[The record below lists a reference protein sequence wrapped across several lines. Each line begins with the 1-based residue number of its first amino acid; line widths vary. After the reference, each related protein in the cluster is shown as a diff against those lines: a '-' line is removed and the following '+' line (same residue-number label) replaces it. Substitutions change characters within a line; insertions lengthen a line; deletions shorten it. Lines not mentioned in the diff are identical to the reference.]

1 MSKLKK
7 LIVISAITTT
17 IFAQN
22 VKETKVTVYNNN
34 LGVIKEVRE
43 VQLSKGI
50 SELRITDVA
59 SLIDPSSVHFELNGT
74 VLEQNYR
81 YDLVGMEKVL
91 SKYIDKNI
99 QLFNEKGELIE
110 GTLLSSLGNQI
121 VLLSKNGGLT
131 MLPNVDKY
139 RISVESLP
147 EGLITKPTLVWLTDV
162 KTSGKQNINLS
173 YQTSG
178 ISWSAE
184 YVAVLNENDTKL
196 DINSWVSI
204 SNNSGTTYK
213 NAELK
218 LVAGNVNLVKEDLGM
233 GDIRPMFKEAAATQ
247 NANQFNEKEFFEY
260 HIYNLERK
268 TTLENNE
275 TKQISLFTAN
285 NVSATKKY
293 VYSGNNYSKNKV
305 KVVVMFENSD
315 KNNLGKPMPKGKF
328 RLFKKDGESLEFI
341 GEDLIDHTANKE
353 TVKLNIGEAFDIVV
367 EDKQMDEKRF
377 SDRVTEFTWEINFK
391 NRKKE
396 DVTIDVER
404 FLGNNWEI
412 TETNFKYEKE
422 NANKVVF
429 KVPVKA
435 DNEITLKFKVKYT
448 Y

>member
-1 MSKLKK
+1 MSKLKEL
-7 LIVISAITTT
+7 LIISAISTTL
-17 IFAQN
+17 FAQT

-43 VQLSKGI
+43 VQLNKGI
-50 SELRITDVA
+50 SELKITDVA
-59 SLIDPSSVHFELNGT
+59 SLIDPTSVHFELNGT

-81 YDLVGMEKVL
+81 YDLVGMDKVL
-91 SKYIDKNI
+91 NKYIDKNI
-99 QLFNEKGELIE
+99 QLYNEKGELIE
-110 GTLLSSLGNQI
+110 GTLLSSQGNQI

-139 RISVESLP
+139 RIAVESLP

-162 KTSGKQNINLS
+162 KSAGKQNINLS
-173 YQTSG
+173 YQTG
-178 ISWSAE
+178 GMNWSAE

-204 SNNSGTTYK
+204 ANNSGTTYK

-218 LVAGNVNLVKEDLGM
+218 LVAGDVNMVKEDLGY
-233 GDIRPMFKEAAATQ
+233 GDIRPMFKEAATTSS
-247 NANQFNEKEFFEY
+247 ANQFKEKEFFEY

-285 NVSATKKY
+285 DVSATKKY
-293 VYSGNNYSKNKV
+293 IYSGNNYSNSKV
-305 KVVVMFENSD
+305 KVVVMFENTD

-341 GEDLIDHTANKE
+341 GEDFIDHTANKE
-353 TVKLNIGEAFDIVV
+353 TVKLKIGEAFDIVV

-377 SDRVTEFTWEINFK
+377 SDRVSEFTWEVKFK

-412 TETNFKYEKE
+412 TETNFKYDKE

-435 DNEITLKFKVKYT
+435 DSETTLKFKVKYT